1 MASFSSAVMAEFE
14 AHATKMRET
23 ARARREAVQL
33 RAVVDDHADTVAIDI
48 EDTLGVR
55 MDSDRWQG
63 CTNLRT
69 LRTLLGLVD
78 DRGFERSAHQVRS
91 LASRCRRAAHA
102 SLPARADE
110 VPQRVRALRVES
122 RLQARLGHLAPG
134 HHAAQRVEQVQFGGA
149 IAPSALLTTPA
160 RIASATAA
168 AASTAAATAQRRSAR
183 GATAGDDQVKMR
195 SNQHRYQRTTHAR
208 AFPRQHAAA
217 FW

>member
-110 VPQRVRALRVES
+110 VPQRVRAVRQPRRLREG
-122 RLQARLGHLAPG
+122 LGHLAPG
-134 HHAAQRVEQVQFGGA
+134 HHAAQRVEQV
-149 IAPSALLTTPA
+149 
-160 RIASATAA
+160 
-168 AASTAAATAQRRSAR
+168 
-183 GATAGDDQVKMR
+183 
-195 SNQHRYQRTTHAR
+195 
-208 AFPRQHAAA
+208 
-217 FW
+217 